1 MMTKR
6 RKLGWIPDKVDERDH
21 VYKVKKT
28 MDSFPAMVDHR
39 KRFFRAWDQGDLGS
53 CTAQAAGAA
62 CMFLDI
68 YDRDMPVVVPSR
80 LFVYYATRTLE
91 GTKNVDSGA
100 SIRNTI
106 KAIATWGYPPEDKWP
121 YDIKKFTAR
130 PSEDVIT
137 EAAKERIKSYQRLD
151 RNLDQ
156 FREVL
161 CEGYPII
168 LGFGVY
174 SSVYDRSVKKTGHIP
189 VPKAGEKREGGHAVL
204 VVGYDDAKEALI
216 IRNSWGEDWGEEGY
230 GYLPYRFIEDPKLSG
245 DFWTIR

>member
-1 MMTKR
+1 
-6 RKLGWIPDKVDERDH
+6 
-21 VYKVKKT
+21 
-28 MDSFPAMVDHR
+28 
-39 KRFFRAWDQGDLGS
+39 
-53 CTAQAAGAA
+53 
-62 CMFLDI
+62 MFLDI

-100 SIRNTI
+100 TIRNTI
-106 KAIATWGYPPEDKWP
+106 KAIASWGYPPEDKWP
-121 YDIKKFTAR
+121 YDLKKFTVR
-130 PSEDVIT
+130 PSEDVIA

-151 RNLDQ
+151 RDLDQ

-174 SSVYDRSVKKTGHIP
+174 SYVYDRSVKKTGHIP

-204 VVGYDDAKEALI
+204 VVGYDDTKESLI
-216 IRNSWGEDWGEEGY
+216 IRNSWGEDWGEDGY
-230 GYLPYRFIEDPKLSG
+230 GYLPYAFIEDPKLSG